1 MNGHRFLHH
10 PQRHRQQYRDNCW
23 NSNRNNDDANANVN
37 VYDDVHDNADADGN
51 ESDFLWDDDIDKTPI
66 PTSSSD
72 GDNEEYLVNHQ
83 NRCLDRENLFEDN
96 NYHYKD
102 SKNSHDDFTHTS
114 SSSFSFSNPATGSD
128 DRSNVSNESS
138 VVEKIESSVV
148 DKIEDFILQTVI
160 EPLSEE
166 PNPSPPEIDVEVD
179 AIGFKRKLSFHHL
192 SQARS
197 LTSIIMVASFC
208 YDLLAPP
215 TMDASDS
222 SEEEGASEENSNSNS
237 NSNTNTNSNRT
248 NLHRHGRHRRIP
260 SRKTTSTR
268 EVYYFYVTYFRDQR
282 ECDRAIWDLVRIL
295 DLPSRQSLGLVA
307 SPRGWFCGSID
318 VYNAHTNELK
328 FNGRDLDA
336 HGMAITPSTYDNP
349 HHCNDRDG
357 IDPAAGEREVDRPN
371 TNDIRIE
378 SDARC
383 ILVIEKEGIYTR
395 LSEDKFFLRYFP
407 CILVTGKGFPD
418 IATRRWVWRMQRT
431 LKIPV
436 YGLW

>member
-1 MNGHRFLHH
+1 MNGHRFLRH
-10 PQRHRQQYRDNCW
+10 QERHRQHYREDCW
-23 NSNRNNDDANANVN
+23 NSNRNNDNDIDNANANI
-37 VYDDVHDNADADGN
+37 HGNADYNDN
-51 ESDFLWDDDIDKTPI
+51 ESDFLWDDDIDANPM

-72 GDNEEYLVNHQ
+72 GDNEEYFVHHQ
-83 NRCLDRENLFEDN
+83 NHCSDREDLFEDN
-96 NYHYKD
+96 NRYYYKD
-102 SKNSHDDFTHTS
+102 NTNGHNDIITHTS
-114 SSSFSFSNPATGSD
+114 SSSFSVSNPATGSD
-128 DRSNVSNESS
+128 DETSHDSNESS
-138 VVEKIESSVV
+138 VDDDTIELSVL

-215 TMDASDS
+215 AMDTDDDS
-222 SEEEGASEENSNSNS
+222 SEEEGAEDEN
-237 NSNTNTNSNRT
+237 
-248 NLHRHGRHRRIP
+248 RHGRRRNIP

-328 FNGRDLDA
+328 FNGRELDA

-349 HHCNDRDG
+349 YHCNNDRGG
-357 IDPAAGEREVDRPN
+357 IDPVAGDNEDDRQS